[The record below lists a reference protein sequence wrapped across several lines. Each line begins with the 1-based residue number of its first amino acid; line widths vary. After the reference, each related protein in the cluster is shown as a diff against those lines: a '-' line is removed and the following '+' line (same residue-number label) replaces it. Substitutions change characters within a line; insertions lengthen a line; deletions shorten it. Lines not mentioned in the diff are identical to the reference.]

1 MSGEMV
7 PTSGATREVAHR
19 PVYEAELIDDDGALV
34 SYERPEEDI
43 VDAEVI
49 QSPGELGTV
58 FTPREIEPPL
68 ASQEPTRINVA
79 FVDQSVDARHA
90 ARDEADRR
98 LTGELNTGNKVSRF
112 LKGIWKGNIAKDY
125 YRLKYTREAEA
136 HISETNSTLA
146 FEATQERATRAK
158 LATVDRFTSEY
169 DETVHADAGE
179 RKEELGSDSEIARGI
194 KQLIHRSIEE
204 DWSDDVL
211 VEERTRL
218 LNAYRETY
226 GEDLLGEGIVMADNL
241 LAARAA
247 TLGAIEHGESIDSV
261 LDNMRI
267 IIGES
272 RSGLRTEAHL
282 NMVDRAIEKLN
293 KTKIGSLVGPE
304 VVATTATVA
313 ASLLRMGSQKAISA
327 AAMTLVPGAAA
338 GLWAGLRENTRVKQ
352 ERAQH
357 ARDLAGGQE
366 FGEHD
371 TRRTEMNA
379 AIYEQVQSTELT
391 RLLRERFGEDVDLTN
406 ADSFQ
411 SLVDTLAAT
420 QTRIQLSDTRNM
432 DLISYS
438 ARDAVEEER
447 LALDIAMAEA
457 KTVATQQLTPEAR
470 RALGIDETTSLQ
482 GLLDQRSEAFVETME
497 TDISDKDRAFKK
509 LKARRVAVAAATG
522 VLTGLTFGVIAQEG
536 IAALDGTRQGLVEQ
550 LWNAHNELYQGVE
563 HQTVLEGL
571 VNGDQGQDIVTHHG
585 PDSAFAAHTLGEAKS
600 VYNISADQSL
610 INNGDNTVNL
620 VDPTGHATVERLPL
634 ASDGSLPQASMDILR
649 DHGMTVLDK
658 SSTIDIVG
666 HETVPVNTQQ
676 YVETHGVSV
685 NRDLWYDNNT
695 PAPVF
700 DRNELGLQW
709 GGSEG
714 IGANGGYALNVSG
727 MLPDGSFTG
736 DQSVDW
742 ASQAQEGTLK
752 LAVSGSVD
760 SQGSVLMV
768 DIRPD
773 GTVEIPAGSPAAH
786 FFANENGRAVFNGGY
801 AEVVQMT
808 GADAQGVEHIRP
820 LATLVGSDTVPAVP
834 DVITTHTPEVHHDYT
849 ITSAGYDTV
858 ESSGSFTEMAPVIP
872 VISRRSMESPRTS
885 TTPERSPPPYYNG
898 YQSGEMTP
906 EQERIFREETSP
918 RLLQDPDRDLNPRE
932 ELTWYKKLVRKNMGA
947 QYVATIDGLVADSP
961 ELSNIQPDL
970 KTIIKVPVNAA
981 GRAESEGIYNVLS
994 VYARQDP
1001 ASVAK
1006 SMVLLHVN
1014 WFDDLA
1020 QDPDSRAIIEH
1031 TKAEIER
1038 ARADFP
1044 DLKIASIE
1052 SEWERSE
1059 MQGGVIGHVS
1069 RRLNDA
1075 ALFAVEN
1082 AMAKGSLADDQDVLL
1097 IRNDADAIGISG
1109 NYLKSYVEG
1118 AEVNARTDVFTGT
1131 TTFDNVKASSL
1142 PGMAYAANFMQSLDL
1157 LAAKREGSV
1166 HTGGAN
1172 FAVRASILAAV
1183 GNVGFKDENG
1193 DPYNGAGSDDV
1204 QIGMRIVQARKRQS
1218 VQRSGLVGYYQRLRN
1233 GYHGQSGTGNTSRK
1247 IAVRLGGARVDTDS
1261 DREEKLY
1268 LQGIPMVNTW
1278 NREHGF
1284 DKNGYQDRDANLSDL
1299 RKNFVESIKT
1309 SPDTV
1314 VERVRAD
1321 MEGSINQMGK
1331 SDSVVRTA
1339 LAFSFMLPNGQDST
1353 AAYELNRVATG
1364 DERRPFKFELKLTEL
1379 GKKHLI
1385 NHLQRDSRGR
1395 FDGYGGRKMR
1405 QMYGETK
1412 PGNKRQATHRSMIR
1426 V

>member
-1 MSGEMV
+1 MNGEIT
-7 PTSGATREVAHR
+7 PASGATREVAHR
-19 PVYEAELIDDDGALV
+19 PVYEGELVDDDGTLLL
-34 SYERPEEDI
+34 YEQPEGDI
-43 VDAEVI
+43 IDAEVVE
-49 QSPGELGTV
+49 SPSELGTI
-58 FTPREIEPPL
+58 FTPRQLESTPL
-68 ASQEPTRINVA
+68 TPEPTRIDLA

-98 LTGELNTGNKVSRF
+98 LTEELNTGNKVSKF
-112 LKGIWKGNIAKDY
+112 FKGIWKGNVAKDY

-146 FEATQERATRAK
+146 FETTYDRATRAK
-158 LATVDRFTSEY
+158 LATIDRFTSEY
-169 DETVHADAGE
+169 DETLHADAGE
-179 RKEELGSDSEIARGI
+179 RKEVLGSDSEIAQGV
-194 KQLIHRSIEE
+194 KQLIRRSVEE
-204 DWSDDVL
+204 GWSDDVL

-226 GEDLLGEGIVMADNL
+226 GDELLGEGVVMADNL

-267 IIGES
+267 TIGES
-272 RSGLRTEAHL
+272 RSGVRTEAHL

-304 VVATTATVA
+304 VVATTATIA
-313 ASLLRMGSQKAISA
+313 ASLLRVGSQKAISA
-327 AAMTLVPGAAA
+327 AAMTLVPGIGA
-338 GLWAGLRENTRVKQ
+338 GVWAGLRENKRVKE

-357 ARDLAGGQE
+357 ARESAQGKE
-366 FGEHD
+366 FGEAD
-371 TRRTEMNA
+371 TRRMEMEDARYETVQA
-379 AIYEQVQSTELT
+379 AELAAA
-391 RLLRERFGEDVDLTN
+391 LRDRIGEDVDLSN
-406 ADSFQ
+406 IDSLQ
-411 SLVDTLAAT
+411 ALIDTLTAT
-420 QTRIQLSDTRNM
+420 QTRIQLSDTRKI

-438 ARDAVEEER
+438 ASDAIEEER

-457 KTVATQQLTPEAR
+457 KTAAKQQLTPEAR
-470 RALGIDETTSLQ
+470 AALGVDNAVSLQ
-482 GLLDQRSEAFVETME
+482 ELLGQRSDAFIDSME
-497 TDISDKDRAFKK
+497 SDISTKDRAFRK
-509 LKARRVAVAAATG
+509 LKNRRVATAAAAG
-522 VLTGLTFGVIAQEG
+522 VLTGLTFGIAAQEG

-550 LWNAHNELYQGVE
+550 LWGAHNELYNGVQ

-571 VNGDQGQDIVTHHG
+571 VNGDHGQDVTTHHG
-585 PDSAFAAHTLGEAKS
+585 PENTFTSHTLGEANS
-600 VYNISADQSL
+600 VYEVSSDHTL
-610 INNGDNTVNL
+610 VNNGDNTISL
-620 VDPTGHATVERLPL
+620 IDPTGHASIDRLPV
-634 ASDGSLPQASMDILR
+634 APDGSLPQASIDALR
-649 DHGMTVLDK
+649 DHGMAVLDK
-658 SSTIDIVG
+658 SSTVDVVT
-666 HETVPVNTQQ
+666 HETVSVPTQQ
-676 YVETHGVSV
+676 YLDTHGVSV

-709 GGSEG
+709 GGNTG
-714 IGANGGYALNVSG
+714 IGSDGGYALNVSG
-727 MLPDGSFTG
+727 MTPDGSFTG
-736 DQSVDW
+736 DQSANW
-742 ASQAQEGTLK
+742 ATEAQQGALK

-773 GTVEIPAGSPAAH
+773 GTVDIPADSPAAH
-786 FFANENGRAVFNGGY
+786 FFANENGRAVFKGGY

-808 GADAQGVEHIRP
+808 GVDAQGVEHIRP
-820 LATLVGSDTVPAVP
+820 LATLVGGDTVSTVP
-834 DVITTHTPEVHHDYT
+834 DVITTHTPVAHHEYS

-858 ESSGSFTEMAPVIP
+858 ETSSSFTEMAPVIP
-872 VISRRSMESPRTS
+872 VISRRSMESPRTR
-885 TTPERSPPPYYNG
+885 ERPSSPYYNG

-918 RLLQDPDRDLNPRE
+918 RLLQDPNRDLNPRE
-932 ELTWYKKLVRKNMGA
+932 ELVWYKKLVRKNMGSE
-947 QYVATIDGLVADSP
+947 YVVTIDRLVADSP
-961 ELSNIQPDL
+961 ELSNIQPNL

-981 GRAESEGIYNVLS
+981 GRAESEGIYKVLS

-1001 ASVAK
+1001 ESVAK

-1020 QDPDSRAIIEH
+1020 RDPASRAIIEH
-1031 TKAEIER
+1031 TKAEIDR

-1075 ALFAVEN
+1075 ALFAVEG
-1082 AMAKGSLADDQDVLL
+1082 AMAKGNLADDQDVLL
-1097 IRNDADAIGISG
+1097 IRNDADAIGIGG

-1118 AEVNARTDVFTGT
+1118 AEANARTDVFTGT

-1142 PGMAYAANFMQSLDL
+1142 PGMVYATNFMQSLDL
-1157 LAAKREGSV
+1157 LAAKREGDV

-1172 FAVRASILAAV
+1172 FAVRASTLAAV
-1183 GNVGFKDENG
+1183 GNVGFKDESG
-1193 DPYNGAGSDDV
+1193 KPYNGAGSDDV
-1204 QIGMRIVQARKRQS
+1204 QIGMRIVQARKRRS
-1218 VQRSGLVGYYQRLRN
+1218 VQRSGLVGYYQRLRD
-1233 GYHGQSGTGNTSRK
+1233 GYHGQSNAEGASRK

-1299 RKNFVESIKT
+1299 RKNFVESMKT
-1309 SPDTV
+1309 SPDVV

-1331 SDSVVRTA
+1331 SDSVIRAA
-1339 LAFSFMLPNGQDST
+1339 LAFSFMLPDGQDST

-1364 DERRPFKFELKLTEL
+1364 DEDRPYKFELKLTET
-1379 GKKHLI
+1379 GKKHLV

-1395 FDGYGGRKMR
+1395 FDGYGSRKMR

-1412 PGNKRQATHRSMIR
+1412 PGNRRQATHRSMIR